1 MEPLKST
8 DLQCMYQINLS
19 RAIDPDINIATHCSG
34 RSRTLTVVVYG
45 DRSVFCDSPELTLGA
60 TAPAPALHCGTLALS
75 LAKMAVVTQSLA

>member
-1 MEPLKST
+1 M
-8 DLQCMYQINLS
+8 
-19 RAIDPDINIATHCSG
+19 
-34 RSRTLTVVVYG
+34 VVVYG